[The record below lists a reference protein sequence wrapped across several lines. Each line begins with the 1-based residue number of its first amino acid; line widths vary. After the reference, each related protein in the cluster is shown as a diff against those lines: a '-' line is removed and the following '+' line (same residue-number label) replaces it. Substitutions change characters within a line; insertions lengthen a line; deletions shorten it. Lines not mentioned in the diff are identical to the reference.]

1 MHLACEIFSSPPQIP
16 SHSLQPAPPPH
27 RPPDFP
33 SWTRLANPEAPCL
46 SAGFSVP
53 AATSVEA
60 PLRAPTSL
68 GAPCLL
74 IQFQALRIFYYDH
87 VSGSSVI
94 LRCECVTELIN
105 ESFPNTAAQR
115 RPHSIARNGAG
126 KPRPAPLTVRR
137 PLAAPSPSHTSPS
150 TRPPASPAPPFPLGL
165 TPKGPL
171 ILDPS
176 PWGMGHQRRTACW
189 PDPPEGPHGL
199 RAGVSDI
206 RRVSGGLAGARR
218 GAPLSVDH
226 VGCG

>member
-46 SAGFSVP
+46 SAGFAVP

-126 KPRPAPLTVRR
+126 NPGPHHSQSAGRSPRLPLHT
-137 PLAAPSPSHTSPS
+137 PL
-150 TRPPASPAPPFPLGL
+150 RPPVRPPLLPHLFP
-165 TPKGPL
+165 
-171 ILDPS
+171 
-176 PWGMGHQRRTACW
+176 
-189 PDPPEGPHGL
+189 
-199 RAGVSDI
+199 
-206 RRVSGGLAGARR
+206 R
-218 GAPLSVDH
+218 G
-226 VGCG
+226 